1 VEDLNNIL
9 QSFESISLDEMDK
22 VKLMDRMDTKFVYPV
37 ELVPE
42 ILEEASQYYKILDI
56 KGKRLFLYDT
66 LYLDTFD
73 DQMYLDHHNGNLNRF
88 KVRYRNYVDS
98 NKIFLEVKFKN
109 NKGRTIKKRIK
120 RKSIE
125 KLDTKK
131 AKAFVEA
138 RSPYLYESLEP
149 KMWSSFRRLTLV
161 HKRIH
166 ERATVD
172 VELSYRKDQEEIDA
186 SFFSIA
192 EVKQSRISEDS
203 DLMRILLKHRI
214 YPTPFSK
221 YCMGR
226 TLLDPTLK
234 NNRFK
239 LKLVTLNKLHH
250 DNRFVH
256 IVS

>member
-1 VEDLNNIL
+1 
-9 QSFESISLDEMDK
+9 MDR

-42 ILEEASQYYKILDI
+42 ILEEASQYYRILEI
-56 KGKRLFLYDT
+56 EGKRLFLYDT
-66 LYLDTFD
+66 LYLDTVD
-73 DQMYLDHHNGNLNRF
+73 NQMYLEHHNGNLNRY

-120 RKSIE
+120 RKSID

-131 AKAFVEA
+131 AKAFVEVK
-138 RSPYLYESLEP
+138 SPYLYESLEP

-161 HKRIH
+161 HKTIS
-166 ERATVD
+166 ERVTVD
-172 VELSYRKDQEEIDA
+172 VDLSYRNEHEEKDA

-192 EVKQSRISEDS
+192 EVKQSRVSEDS
-203 DLMRILLKHRI
+203 DLIRILLKHRI
-214 YPTPFSK
+214 HPTPFSK